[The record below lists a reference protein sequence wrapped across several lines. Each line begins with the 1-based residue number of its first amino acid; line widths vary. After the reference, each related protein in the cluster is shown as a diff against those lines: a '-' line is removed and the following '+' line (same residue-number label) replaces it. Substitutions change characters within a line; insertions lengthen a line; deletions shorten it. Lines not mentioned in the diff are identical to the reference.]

1 MKRFSI
7 PPLVFVAVF
16 ATLPCAAEESKPT
29 PPLSHNAESFYGE
42 WTVTHPSWRG
52 EIRLQ
57 ADGTFVAPFQGP
69 NRGDDPG
76 RWALASLQG
85 TPLLVLLWDNW
96 GTEALLMVTPDYFR
110 GQVKPGSFM
119 EMRRDSAKKKEM
131 EAN

>member
-1 MKRFSI
+1 MRFSI
-7 PPLVFVAVF
+7 PHLVFVAVF

-29 PPLSHNAESFYGE
+29 PPLSHSAESLNGE

-52 EIRLQ
+52 EIRLR

-69 NRGDDPG
+69 DRGDDPG

-96 GTEALLMVTPDYFR
+96 GTESLLMVTPDYFR
-110 GQVKPGSFM
+110 GQVKPGSFV
-119 EMRRDSAKKKEM
+119 EMRRSAVTKQKTETD
-131 EAN
+131 